1 MARLEYI
8 RYVPHRSVLVDGCI
22 EWIPVRNGNVIDGL
36 PQIIWSNSTPWRE
49 ANLWACE
56 RAASKDVNLKTV
68 ESNARALHALANWLE
83 ETGTDWWDFPPRKAD
98 RCLVRY
104 RGALIKA
111 RDEGDI
117 APSTAT
123 ERMASVVRFYRWIHV
138 MQLLSPTWP
147 MWKKRIIGI
156 RLTDAVGFE
165 RTMQVNSTDL
175 AIPNRRAPGERLE
188 NGLLPV
194 SAHDRDDILAFAKE
208 RASEEFF
215 LMLTSGFFS
224 GMRLGTITDLK
235 IQTLERAV
243 QDPATPE
250 LFRLAVGPGAD
261 PPVHTKFGVTGH
273 VWITRVHLDE
283 LRNYAYSVRRL
294 KRQGKAAPE
303 NKDIVFL
310 TRFGNT
316 YAMRSSD
323 KSPALNVEM
332 HTFRKRGLASGLPV
346 LRHFHFHQS
355 RCTFATELARLAI
368 RVGGAINAI
377 AIVMEAML
385 HRDEAT
391 AFRYIKFVEKTPAK
405 VEAANAFTRDFL
417 GLLKGREEGATD
429 A

>member
-8 RYVPHRSVLVDGCI
+8 RYVPHRSKMVDSSI
-22 EWIPVRNGNVIDGL
+22 EWNPVRNGNVIDGL
-36 PQIIWSNSTPWRE
+36 PQIIWSNSSPWRE

-56 RAASKDVNLKTV
+56 RATTKDVNLKTV
-68 ESNARALHALANWLE
+68 ESNARALHAYANWLE
-83 ETGTDWWDFPPRKAD
+83 KTGTDWWDFPPRKAD

-111 RDEGDI
+111 RDEGNI
-117 APSTAT
+117 APSTTT
-123 ERMASVVRFYRWIHV
+123 ERMSAVVRFYRWLNA
-138 MQLLSPTWP
+138 MRLLSPTWP
-147 MWKKRIIGI
+147 MWKERTIGI

-165 RTMQVNSTDL
+165 RTMLVTSTDL
-175 AIPNRRAPGERLE
+175 AIPNRRAPGDWLE
-188 NGLLPV
+188 DGLLPV

-208 RASEEFF
+208 SASEELF
-215 LMLTSGFFS
+215 LMLTCGFFS
-224 GMRLGTITDLK
+224 GMRLGTIADLK

-243 QDPATPE
+243 PDPATPE

-273 VWITRVHLDE
+273 MWITRAHLDE

-303 NKDIVFL
+303 NRNMVFL

-316 YAMRSSD
+316 YAMRGSD
-323 KSPALNVEM
+323 KSPAINVEM
-332 HTFRKRGLASGLPV
+332 HAFRKKGEATGLAV

-368 RVGGAINAI
+368 RAGGAINAI
-377 AIVMEAML
+377 AIVKEAML
-385 HRDEAT
+385 HKDEAT
-391 AFRYIKFVEKTPAK
+391 TFKYIKFVEKTPAK
-405 VEAANAFTRDFL
+405 EEAANAFTRDFL
-417 GLLKGREEGATD
+417 GLIKGREKD
-429 A
+429 AADA

>member
-8 RYVPHRSVLVDGCI
+8 RYVPHRSKMVDGCI
-22 EWIPVRNGNVIDGL
+22 EWSPVQNCNVIDGL
-36 PQIIWSNSTPWRE
+36 PQIIWSNSMPWRE

-56 RAASKDVNLKTV
+56 RATSKDVSLKTV
-68 ESNARALHALANWLE
+68 ESNARALHAYANWLE

-111 RDEGDI
+111 RDEAGF
-117 APSTAT
+117 APSTIT
-123 ERMASVVRFYRWIHV
+123 ERMAAVVRFYRWLHA
-138 MQLLSPTWP
+138 MRLLSPTWP
-147 MWKKRIIGI
+147 MWKERSIGI

-165 RTMQVNSTDL
+165 RTIQVNSTDL
-175 AIPNRRAPGERLE
+175 AIANRRAPGERLE
-188 NGLLPV
+188 DGLLPV

-208 RASEEFF
+208 RASEELF
-215 LMLTSGFFS
+215 LMLTCGFFS
-224 GMRLGTITDLK
+224 GIRLGTIADLK
-235 IQTLERAV
+235 VQTLERAV

-273 VWITRVHLDE
+273 VWITRAHLDE
-283 LRNYAYSVRRL
+283 LRNYSYSVRRL
-294 KRQGKAAPE
+294 NRQANAVIE
-303 NKDIVFL
+303 NRNLIFL

-316 YAMRSSD
+316 YAMRGSD

-332 HTFRKRGLASGLPV
+332 HTFRKQGAASGLPV
-346 LRHFHFHQS
+346 LSHFHFHQS

-368 RVGGAINAI
+368 RAGGAINAI
-377 AIVMEAML
+377 GIVMEAML
-385 HRDEAT
+385 HKDEAT
-391 AFRYIKFVEKTPAK
+391 SFKYIKFVEKTPAK
-405 VEAANAFTRDFL
+405 VEAANAFSRDFL
-417 GLLKGREEGATD
+417 GLIKGREEGAAD